1 MHRTE
6 RKLIGAIRDFAPN
19 LIVTSSHSGLSP
31 GSSSHRALVQDSA
44 YLLQVPSI
52 APEHT
57 PLSRMPSIL
66 LTYDRFQDPRPFRFD
81 WVVDTGSVQDNVIQL
96 LACHASQCSTGRSRC
111 CLRATDH
118 TIPLG

>member
-1 MHRTE
+1 M
-6 RKLIGAIRDFAPN
+6 
-19 LIVTSSHSGLSP
+19 
-31 GSSSHRALVQDSA
+31 QDSA

-96 LACHASQCSTGRSRC
+96 LASSWMTLSWTLPVSTTQSKRNGRGS
-111 CLRATDH
+111 
-118 TIPLG
+118 